1 MSDSIP
7 RDFVWMSDGG
17 DLGDLT
23 WVEKIP
29 KLIKF

>member
-17 DLGDLT
+17 DLGDLQNRGGDAEGL
-23 WVEKIP
+23 VR
-29 KLIKF
+29 